1 MTLTPYERTL
11 RRVSDPLSDE
21 SRKVRKTLLMWSLLA
36 AAITIGGLLP
46 TEISALGLKISPAN
60 KTTMYWLV
68 AAIIGYH
75 ILAFIAYAS
84 ADAARWYV
92 TLSSTDWEEDE
103 DNYQKYKSETL
114 ARSKLTQEDRDFMEE
129 QEQRLGSL
137 WRSDASSTYGRIEKA
152 APAISIWRALID
164 FALPIFVGF
173 VALGLLTNAVFSAP

>member
-1 MTLTPYERTL
+1 
-11 RRVSDPLSDE
+11 
-21 SRKVRKTLLMWSLLA
+21 
-36 AAITIGGLLP
+36 
-46 TEISALGLKISPAN
+46 
-60 KTTMYWLV
+60 MYWLV

-92 TLSSTDWEEDE
+92 SLSSTDWEEDE

-137 WRSDASSTYGRIEKA
+137 WRSDASSTYGR
-152 APAISIWRALID
+152 RACH
-164 FALPIFVGF
+164 
-173 VALGLLTNAVFSAP
+173 